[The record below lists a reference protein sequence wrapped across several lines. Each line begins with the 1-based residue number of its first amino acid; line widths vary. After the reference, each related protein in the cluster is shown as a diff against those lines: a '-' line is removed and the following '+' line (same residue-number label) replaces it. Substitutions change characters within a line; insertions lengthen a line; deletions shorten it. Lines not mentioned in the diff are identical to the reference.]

1 MKARRFLRCFLLTFI
16 FFILSGEKLLAGGI
30 LDRLFEGGGGVNGL
44 LQILLIL
51 TVFSLIPSI
60 LIMLTSFARLV
71 IVFSILRQGLGT
83 QQTPPNQVIVGLSLF
98 LTLFIM
104 TPVWRNINA
113 NALQPYVGHQISLKE
128 AYERAMVPLREFMFK
143 QTRKK
148 DVALFLDMAGLGR
161 PRSPEDIPNRVL
173 IPAFMISELKTAF
186 QIGFLLYIPFLV
198 IDMVVASALLSMGML
213 MLPPVIIS
221 LPFKLMLFVL
231 VDGWNLIVGSLVRS
245 FRF

>member
-1 MKARRFLRCFLLTFI
+1 MRRALRVAALFTAFLVVFPAGGMSQGFMD
-16 FFILSGEKLLAGGI
+16 KLL
-30 LDRLFEGGGGVNGL
+30 GGGSMNSL
-44 LQILLIL
+44 LQILLVL
-51 TVFSLIPSI
+51 TLLSLAPSI

-98 LTLFIM
+98 LTFFIM
-104 TPVWRNINA
+104 APVWQNIERSA
-113 NALQPYVGHQISLKE
+113 IQPYVNHTIGIEE
-128 AYERAMVPLREFMFK
+128 AYHNAMEPLRSFMLK

-148 DVALFLDMAGLGR
+148 DIALFLDIMGAER
-161 PRSPEDIPNRVL
+161 PKSPEDIPNRAL

-186 QIGFLLYIPFLV
+186 QIGFFIYIPFLV
-198 IDMVVASALLSMGML
+198 IDMVVASALLSMGMF

-231 VDGWNLIVGSLVRS
+231 VDGWNLLVGSLVHS
-245 FRF
+245 FRY